1 MSFLNK
7 ILKKGKKPEERK
19 EKAVE
24 EKTAETKAVSFSG
37 PISQAIISPHVTEK
51 TALLGKGNQYV
62 FAVDRNTNKIQV
74 KRAVESQYGVKVDAV
89 NMVQAR
95 GKERR
100 RGKQIGWKPGFKKAV
115 VTVKEGQ
122 SIEVQ

>member
-1 MSFLNK
+1 MSFLSK
-7 ILKKGKKPEERK
+7 ILKREKDPGEQK
-19 EKAVE
+19 EKAAE
-24 EKTAETKAVSFSG
+24 EKAADVGSVSFSG
-37 PISQAIISPHVTEK
+37 PISRVIIFPHVTEK
-51 TALLGKGNQYV
+51 TALLGKGNQYI
-62 FAVDRNTNKIQV
+62 FAVDRNANKIQV
-74 KRAVESQYGVKVDAV
+74 RRAVESQYGVKVDAV
-89 NMVQAR
+89 NIVAAR